1 MPEKTFNIKQ
11 RIEVADLPRDTL
23 NQLPGIR
30 VKLVQLRNSA
40 RLSPSKAQK
49 LKDTLQFL
57 LDSLSE
63 PADETQ
69 DVPATVA
76 PVSAEKPVQKTKG
89 TRRATAKVDK
99 ATA

>member
-11 RIEVADLPRDTL
+11 RIEVSDLPRDTM

-63 PADETQ
+63 PADEEEQ
-69 DVPATVA
+69 VPATTA
-76 PVSAEKPVQKTKG
+76 PVPAEKPVQKAKG
-89 TRRATAKVDK
+89 ARRATSKVDK
-99 ATA
+99 AKV